1 MPNTRPTIPI
11 LGMAGIK
18 PHVKG
23 KGFVL
28 RLVLK
33 ELNATIHNQ
42 LGLMTQ
48 RTIRLFLIERVATDR
63 LKDIEVIGSVP
74 ALRHLGVPFAGKTG
88 PVTGFAKEIDV
99 EFPDRIRTGGIMPA
113 RRAITASGKPG

>member
-1 MPNTRPTIPI
+1 MPDTWSTIPI
-11 LGMAGIK
+11 LGVAGIK
-18 PHVKG
+18 PHIES

-28 RLVLK
+28 GLVLK
-33 ELNATIHNQ
+33 ELNPTIDNQ

-63 LKDIEVIGSVP
+63 LKDIEMIGGLP
-74 ALRHLGVPFAGKTG
+74 ALGHLSMPFARKTG
-88 PVTGFAKEIDV
+88 SVTGFTKMIHI

-113 RRAITASGKPG
+113 RRAITASGKPS

>member
-1 MPNTRPTIPI
+1 MPNTRATIPI

-33 ELNATIHNQ
+33 ELNPTIDNQ

-48 RTIRLFLIERVATDR
+48 GTIGLFLVERVTTDL
-63 LKDIEVIGSVP
+63 LKDIEVIGRIPS
-74 ALRHLGVPFAGKTG
+74 LGHLSMPFARKTG
-88 PVTGFAKEIDV
+88 PVTGFTKVDPHRV
-99 EFPDRIRTGGIMPA
+99 P
-113 RRAITASGKPG
+113 